1 MHKRSRDRKKWNY
14 KKDVPY
20 ISGTPIKKSQ
30 KQTPPNRGTLIISF
44 LEGRFSASRHLEKT
58 TNPTLKDVNRL

>member
-1 MHKRSRDRKKWNY
+1 MHKGSRDRKKWNY
-14 KKDVPY
+14 KKDVSY
-20 ISGTPIKKSQ
+20 ISGTPIKKSH

-44 LEGRFSASRHLEKT
+44 LERCFSASTPLEKT